1 VTGSASEKIISP
13 ASRAF
18 WDRSFAG
25 RRAMFSELR
34 QRSPIEFHAETA
46 GPGFWSVVG
55 YDDVVAVSR
64 NPEVFSSA
72 KGFTID
78 DVPAEILEFAMSM
91 IAMDDPRHRRLRGI
105 VQSAFT
111 AASVRGIAER
121 VRGTAAQIAAD
132 LPRDAEFD
140 FVPDVATRLPVQVI
154 CELIGIPESDR
165 PMILAAA
172 ADVVAGGGDQ
182 EFVTAPGGAAGLGQI
197 YGYALELGERRKAD
211 PGEDLTSRLVSTMVD
226 GEALAPTEFGSFV
239 ILLITAGF
247 ESTRQAL
254 AWALLLLSEHP
265 DQKELL
271 LADFAGHIDNTI
283 DEVIRF
289 ASPVPYMRR
298 TATVDTE
305 LGGARI
311 AAGDKVVMW
320 YLSANHDERV
330 FDGPG
335 RFDITRANAGKHL
348 GFGAKD
354 IHHCLGV
361 NLARLELRVMLEEL
375 FTAHPTLHAVGEPEL
390 LLSAFISGVAALP
403 ARTRDGR

>member
-1 VTGSASEKIISP
+1 MTGSASEKIISP
-13 ASRAF
+13 AARVF
-18 WDRSFAG
+18 WDRSFAD
-25 RRAMFSELR
+25 RRALFEGLR
-34 QRSPIEFHAETA
+34 QRTPIEFHTETD

-78 DVPAEILEFAMSM
+78 DVPVEILEFAMSM
-91 IAMDDPRHRRLRGI
+91 IAMDNPRHQHLRGI

-121 VRGTAAQIAAD
+121 VRGHAAQIAAD
-132 LPRDAEFD
+132 LPRDTEFD
-140 FVPDVATRLPVQVI
+140 FVHDVATRLPVQVI
-154 CELIGIPESDR
+154 CELLGIPESDR

-172 ADVVAGGGDQ
+172 ADVISGGGDQ

-197 YGYALELGERRKAD
+197 YGYALDLGERRKAD
-211 PGEDLTSRLVSTMVD
+211 PGDDLTSRLVSTMVD
-226 GEALAPTEFGSFV
+226 GESLTPTEFGSFV
-239 ILLITAGF
+239 ILLITAGY
-247 ESTRQAL
+247 ETTRQAL
-254 AWALLLLSEHP
+254 AWALYLLSAHP
-265 DQKELL
+265 RQKDLL
-271 LADFAGHIDNTI
+271 LADFAGRIDNTI

-305 LGGARI
+305 LGGAHI

-330 FDGPG
+330 FDGPD
-335 RFDITRANAGKHL
+335 RFDITRPNAGKQL

-361 NLARLELRVMLEEL
+361 NLAKLELRVMLEEL
-375 FTAHPTLHAVGEPEL
+375 FTAHPGLHAVGEPEL
-390 LLSAFISGVAALP
+390 LLSAFISGIASLP
-403 ARTRDGR
+403 ARAGDRP

>member
-1 VTGSASEKIISP
+1 MTGSASERIISP
-13 ASRAF
+13 ATRVF
-18 WDRSFAG
+18 WDRSFAD
-25 RRAMFSELR
+25 RRALFEGLR
-34 QRSPIEFHAETA
+34 QRSPIEFHTETD

-78 DVPAEILEFAMSM
+78 DVPVEILEFAMSM
-91 IAMDDPRHRRLRGI
+91 IAMDNPRHQHLRGI

-121 VRGTAAQIAAD
+121 VRGYAAQIAAD
-132 LPRDAEFD
+132 LPRDTVFD
-140 FVPDVATRLPVQVI
+140 FVPEVATRLPVQVI
-154 CELIGIPESDR
+154 CELLGIPERDR

-172 ADVVAGGGDQ
+172 ADVISGGGDQ

-197 YGYALELGERRKAD
+197 YGYALELGEKRKAD
-211 PGEDLTSRLVSTMVD
+211 PGDDLTSRLVSTTVD
-226 GEALAPTEFGSFV
+226 GETLTPTEFGSFV
-239 ILLITAGF
+239 ILLITAGY
-247 ESTRQAL
+247 ETTRQAL
-254 AWALLLLSEHP
+254 AWALHLLSGHP
-265 DQKELL
+265 GQKELL
-271 LADFAGHIDNTI
+271 LADFPGRIDNTI

-305 LGGARI
+305 IGGAHI

-330 FDGPG
+330 FYDPD
-335 RFDITRANAGKHL
+335 RFDITRPNAGKQL

-361 NLARLELRVMLEEL
+361 NLAKLELRVMLEEL
-375 FTAHPTLHAVGEPEL
+375 FAAHPGLHAVGEPEL
-390 LLSAFISGVAALP
+390 LLSAFVSGIASLP
-403 ARTRDGR
+403 ARAGDRP